1 MEQAE
6 KKQPVSTTLK
16 MPRDLLKKIMDRINA
31 EREAIS
37 IRNKFITALA
47 SFLVIFVIAIPTWQ
61 YFQTDI
67 AISGFSQFIRL
78 IFYDF
83 KIVLANWQDYVLSL
97 LETLPVFSAIAVLLV
112 ILGFTIA
119 LKYLSKFGK
128 ILFFHSKLN
137 LIK

>member
-1 MEQAE
+1 MEQAG
-6 KKQPVSTTLK
+6 KKQPVSTASK
-16 MPRDLLKKIMDRINA
+16 MPEDLLKKIMDRINA

-37 IRNKFITALA
+37 IRNKFITALV
-47 SFLVIFVIAIPTWQ
+47 SFLILFVIAVPTWQ

-67 AISGFSQFIRL
+67 AVSGFSQFIRL

-97 LETLPVFSAIAVLLV
+97 LETLPVFGAIAMLAV
-112 ILGFTIA
+112 ILGFIIA
-119 LKYLSKFGK
+119 LKYISKFGK
-128 ILFFHSKLN
+128 ILLLHSKLN